1 MGVLITLFLRVTDL
15 VEAQGRVARRAAVE
29 IAFAFAAMLAATGL
43 AVLTCIAIAVATAW
57 ALSAVMP
64 VAAAVAFVACL
75 LGLFALVAGVVAMRL
90 ASPRSTRRL

>member
-15 VEAQGRVARRAAVE
+15 VEAQGRLARHAAVE

-43 AVLTCIAIAVATAW
+43 AILTCISIAVATAW

-64 VAAAVAFVACL
+64 VAAAIAFVACL
-75 LGLFALVAGVVAMRL
+75 LGLFSLAAGVIAMRL
-90 ASPRSTRRL
+90 AAPRSTRRR